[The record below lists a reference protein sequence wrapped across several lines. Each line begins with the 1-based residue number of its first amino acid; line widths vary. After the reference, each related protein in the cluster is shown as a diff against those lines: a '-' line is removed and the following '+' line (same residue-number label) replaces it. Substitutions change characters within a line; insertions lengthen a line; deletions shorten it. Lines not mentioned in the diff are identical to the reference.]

1 MREYP
6 ESKRRVFSEM
16 HIPEGLWH
24 GSPRI
29 NTELQEIE
37 MGGIRSEEPMTGGA
51 VFVITC
57 VHAKSVHIP

>member
-1 MREYP
+1 
-6 ESKRRVFSEM
+6 M